1 MAEVA
6 DKLTVIEGGNAPQ
19 RGSKSWCLKIRK
31 RAKQLAEDLDTGYM
45 ELAQILYEVWDT
57 PMDGDP
63 NKGPI
68 YKQWGFDSFVQ
79 WAHEDLNLQPRK
91 AQRLRAIWY
100 TLEVEL
106 AGLDPDLKKRIV
118 KLGISKAREL
128 VRVLELSN
136 AQGWIEVAEKSSYP
150 VLCASIAKAK
160 QASDIAKAQAAV
172 QAKQAAEEAAES
184 EDEDDDDTEVEEDP
198 KFETAGGRA
207 QVDAA
212 SPDFGVPDPP
222 KDGPQ
227 APAPVAP
234 PDEPEQMEFLHFG
247 LFPEQYLNVQLA
259 LRKAG
264 EMTGSDK
271 KSHNLDMIC
280 TDFLANNDIVPKNV
294 AENRMRFMRR
304 MEQVFGVKII
314 ALDIANDEVVFG
326 AGTLS
331 KLAKNVGA

>member
-6 DKLTVIEGGNAPQ
+6 DKLTVIEGGNTPQ
-19 RGSKSWCLKIRK
+19 RGSKSWCQKVRR
-31 RAKQLAEDLDTGYM
+31 RAKQLTEDLDTGYM

-57 PMDGDP
+57 PMDNDP

-68 YKQWGFDSFVQ
+68 YKQWGFDSFTQ

-106 AGLDPDLKKRIV
+106 KGMDPDVKARIIA
-118 KLGISKAREL
+118 LGISKAREL
-128 VRVLELSN
+128 VRILDVDN
-136 AQGWIEVAEKSSYP
+136 AQGWVEVAEKSSYP

-160 QASDIAKAQAAV
+160 QAADIAKAQAAV
-172 QAKQAAEEAAES
+172 KAKQEAEEAAEQAELDDS
-184 EDEDDDDTEVEEDP
+184 EKEEP
-198 KFETAGGRA
+198 ELEAVGGNA
-207 QVDAA
+207 QVDQA

-222 KDGPQ
+222 EKEGPQ
-227 APAPVAP
+227 PPQPVAAP
-234 PDEPEQMEFLHFG
+234 GEPEQMEFLHFA
-247 LFPEQYLNVQLA
+247 LYPEQYLNVQLA
-259 LRKAG
+259 LRKSG

-280 TDFLANNDIVPKNV
+280 TDFLANNDIVPSNM

-304 MEQVFGVKII
+304 MEQVFGIKII
-314 ALDIANDEVVFG
+314 ALDLVNDEVVYG
-326 AGTLS
+326 AGLVA
-331 KLAKNVGA
+331 KLTKGD